1 MSAKLYHM
9 GIRSRVSRN
18 NLANANNTRDWR
30 IYGDFALGLMPEASR
45 LYAEEDLGVD
55 LSATVYALDS
65 TTIDLCLSMFPWARF
80 QHTRGAVKIH
90 TQMNLRGSIPEYI
103 YLSDGRLHDVNL
115 LDQLIPLPG
124 AYYIM
129 DRGYLD
135 FNRLY
140 RINNFKAFFVVRSKT
155 NIQFKRRYS
164 HPVDRATNLI
174 CDQTVVLTGM
184 FTPGYYPEPLRRVKF
199 FDDEMATSI
208 AVFTND
214 FNLPARTIAEL
225 YRARWKIEL
234 FFKWIKQ
241 HLRIKAFYG
250 TGSNAVKS
258 QIWIAITTYL
268 LIAIVKKR
276 LHIKHPLYTFLQV
289 LSVSL
294 FEKTPIIQAFQQW
307 DYRTQGNSLGN
318 QLTLFE

>member
-9 GIRSRVSRN
+9 GIRSAVSRN

-30 IYGDFALGLMPEASR
+30 IYGDFALGLMSEARR
-45 LYAEEDLGVD
+45 LYAEEDLGID
-55 LSATVYALDS
+55 LGATVYALDS
-65 TTIDLCLSMFPWARF
+65 TTIDLCLSMFPWAKF

-135 FNRLY
+135 FSRLY
-140 RINNFKAFFVVRSKT
+140 RIHSFKAFFVVRSKT

-164 HPVDRATNLI
+164 HPIDRTTSLI

-184 FTPGYYPEPLRRVKF
+184 FTPNYYPEPLGKATF
-199 FDDEMATSI
+199 F
-208 AVFTND
+208 
-214 FNLPARTIAEL
+214 L
-225 YRARWKIEL
+225 
-234 FFKWIKQ
+234 
-241 HLRIKAFYG
+241 
-250 TGSNAVKS
+250 
-258 QIWIAITTYL
+258 
-268 LIAIVKKR
+268 
-276 LHIKHPLYTFLQV
+276 
-289 LSVSL
+289 
-294 FEKTPIIQAFQQW
+294 
-307 DYRTQGNSLGN
+307 
-318 QLTLFE
+318 